1 MHINEVTGKVVSAAI
16 KVHSRLGP
24 GLLESSY
31 EACLRYELMKSGLQV
46 SSQVPVPLIYEEV
59 RLDVGY
65 RIDLLVENEVV
76 IEIKAL
82 QSTLPVHEAQLL
94 SHMRLSGR
102 RVGFLMNFH
111 VKLMRDGITR
121 MVDKFPAGGYEC

>member
-1 MHINEVTGKVVSAAI
+1 MHIDQVTGRVVSAAI
-16 KVHSRLGP
+16 RVHSRIGP

-31 EACLRYELMKSGLQV
+31 EACLRYELTRCGLTV
-46 SSQVPVPLIYEEV
+46 ASQVPVPLIYDEV
-59 RLDVGY
+59 KLDVGY

-82 QSTLPVHEAQLL
+82 EATQPVHEAQLL

-111 VKLMRDGITR
+111 VKLMKDGITR
-121 MVDKFPAGGYEC
+121 MVDRFPAGGYDC